1 MILVPYFAS
10 DKSCVTIIIVI
21 PSLFRRDKISIT
33 ILELSLSRFKKD
45 KLWRTTHWFFEK
57 LLELY
62 FYQATC
68 VCFLGEGENTLQKS
82 QRANNICKNRLQK
95 MGKKVC
101 LYSGRD
107 VEPENWMNVFDYIKV
122 GSYQQFLGSLDSS
135 STNQAF
141 YRKKAD
147 GIYENITYT
156 FWL

>member
-1 MILVPYFAS
+1 
-10 DKSCVTIIIVI
+10 
-21 PSLFRRDKISIT
+21 
-33 ILELSLSRFKKD
+33 
-45 KLWRTTHWFFEK
+45 
-57 LLELY
+57 
-62 FYQATC
+62 
-68 VCFLGEGENTLQKS
+68 
-82 QRANNICKNRLQK
+82 